1 MVTLVVTSVKVFPD
15 STRNPQLPVA
25 SYTVGTLH
33 SRPLGTCLTAQ
44 IHGPKN
50 LFHGRPYKLDNHF
63 QSKCR
68 IGVRALPGKR
78 KWRLLA
84 SVADGSKGDTKS
96 GQLLNRFLK
105 RGNPEIVV
113 SDDSQELANDASNS
127 RQEPQK
133 KMQEEVEIPD
143 DGTEPSLK
151 PLGLVKAAKATKD
164 RLLEAALKQVEE
176 VKGFATNTSWT
187 NYFTSVDASPGT
199 PLIPFLGD
207 SLLGLGGL
215 VLVAA
220 ALASWL
226 RKARLGKKVLN
237 TKEAGPTKPP
247 RTKDILNAQAAV
259 AAPIALS
266 MLLQSDM
273 KKKESAEWLNMVV
286 GKVWNLYRRSL
297 ETATIEAV
305 QPVIDEIPEKPPF
318 VERVILKQFFLGDE
332 PVTLR
337 TIERR
342 TSRRA
347 NDLQY
352 HVGLRYTGN
361 SRMVFSLKL
370 KFGFLPIEIPV
381 AIRGLDLDGE
391 VWVKLRLIPTE
402 PWVGTATWAFVAPPK
417 VTLALVP
424 FRLFNLMAIPL
435 LNIFL
440 TNLLTRDLPL
450 LFVRPN
456 KQIVNYLKGKVA
468 GPLPKDFKDSAV
480 GLNGFAGE
488 LSVTLIEARKLNYFP
503 IGKTDPYVVFLLGE
517 QTFRSKK
524 NSKTSLIGPPGA
536 PVWNQDFRM
545 LVVDPKTQKLR
556 IRVRDSVDYLGL
568 ANITVGYSTISIDD
582 LEDTVS
588 VDKVITLKNGR
599 WFFLGRNAG
608 ELSLRLTYKAY
619 VAEEEE
625 VDTTSPV
632 KSTVLNEIGELIS
645 KEMEETEVSPA
656 KRQLRDKIVTS
667 VDAQKDDTGFRFT
680 NPMLTIGTTRKP
692 PGVTSGSG
700 LPVDP
705 SGSINEPLKSN
716 SSTNEPEVAPILSNP
731 ALEEQEKREGKSWDL
746 QFRQF
751 REDSVGSRK

>member
-187 NYFTSVDASPGT
+187 NYFTSVDASP
-199 PLIPFLGD
+199 
-207 SLLGLGGL
+207 
-215 VLVAA
+215 
-220 ALASWL
+220 
-226 RKARLGKKVLN
+226 
-237 TKEAGPTKPP
+237 
-247 RTKDILNAQAAV
+247 
-259 AAPIALS
+259 APIALS

-751 REDSVGSRK
+751 REDNAALLWLAIATGVALVVALDLNISNLFNP

>member
-187 NYFTSVDASPGT
+187 NYFTSVDASP
-199 PLIPFLGD
+199 
-207 SLLGLGGL
+207 
-215 VLVAA
+215 
-220 ALASWL
+220 
-226 RKARLGKKVLN
+226 
-237 TKEAGPTKPP
+237 
-247 RTKDILNAQAAV
+247 
-259 AAPIALS
+259 APIALS

-645 KEMEETEVSPA
+645 KEMEETEVP
-656 KRQLRDKIVTS
+656 
-667 VDAQKDDTGFRFT
+667 
-680 NPMLTIGTTRKP
+680 
-692 PGVTSGSG
+692 
-700 LPVDP
+700 
-705 SGSINEPLKSN
+705 
-716 SSTNEPEVAPILSNP
+716 
-731 ALEEQEKREGKSWDL
+731 QENH
-746 QFRQF
+746 Q
-751 REDSVGSRK
+751 V

>member
-187 NYFTSVDASPGT
+187 NYFTSVDASP
-199 PLIPFLGD
+199 
-207 SLLGLGGL
+207 
-215 VLVAA
+215 
-220 ALASWL
+220 
-226 RKARLGKKVLN
+226 
-237 TKEAGPTKPP
+237 
-247 RTKDILNAQAAV
+247 
-259 AAPIALS
+259 APIALS